1 MMVDIVMQQLDFLRI
16 KDQANTQEMRHLRD
30 KLKYYEGPTSTGFKG
45 FSSAE
50 AAAQQQNLMMG
61 MTSNTQNK
69 M

>member
-16 KDQANTQEMRHLRD
+16 KDQVNTQDIRHLKD

-50 AAAQQQNLMMG
+50 AAFIHN
-61 MTSNTQNK
+61 
-69 M
+69 